1 MAFFVAAGTN
11 PRRALSFSVLLF
23 VVAPHVRASAQDPR
37 LATRLP
43 PQTVAA
49 LETILDSARARALP
63 TEPLIQRALEGAGR
77 GTEPT
82 RIVAGVRALTER
94 LVRAREALGPRS
106 TQTELMA
113 GASALYLGVE
123 ASALS
128 RIRLTESSGD
138 VTLPLVVLADIV
150 ERGVPRDTAAR
161 VIQSLTE
168 ARVPEESYQVLRRS
182 VLLDISAGSLPVASV
197 TARAR
202 AILHE
207 RPRVSVPRP

>member
-1 MAFFVAAGTN
+1 LSVVLFALA
-11 PRRALSFSVLLF
+11 PR
-23 VVAPHVRASAQDPR
+23 VRASAQEPR
-37 LATRLP
+37 LATRFP
-43 PQTVAA
+43 PQTAAA
-49 LETILDSARARALP
+49 LETILDSARALALP

-77 GTEPT
+77 GADPA

-94 LVRAREALGPRS
+94 LVRARDALGPRS

-113 GASALYLGVE
+113 GASVLYLGVE
-123 ASALS
+123 PPALS

-150 ERGVPRDTAAR
+150 ERGVPRDTATR
-161 VIQSLTE
+161 VIQSFTE

-182 VLLDISAGSLPVASV
+182 VLLDISAGSPPVASV

-207 RPRVSVPRP
+207 RPRVGVPKP

>member
-1 MAFFVAAGTN
+1 MARFAARGTS
-11 PRRALSFSVLLF
+11 RRWALPVRVVLF
-23 VVAPHVRASAQDPR
+23 VLAPYVPASAQDPR
-37 LATRLP
+37 LATRFP

-49 LETILDSARARALP
+49 LETVLDSARTRALP

-77 GTEPT
+77 GTDPT

-123 ASALS
+123 PSALS

-150 ERGVPRDTAAR
+150 ERGVPRDTATR

-168 ARVPEESYQVLRRS
+168 ARVPEESYQALRRS
-182 VLLDISAGSLPVASV
+182 VLLDISAGSAPVASV

-207 RPRVSVPRP
+207 RPRMGIPKP